1 MDTTLRPAVRT
12 ATEDWPG
19 PEIRALL
26 ELMVEKGASDLHL
39 HCGSPPQVRIA
50 GSLTALR
57 LDETDPDHR
66 GALPD
71 ETPLSP
77 TDTERI
83 ARNLLTEKQFE
94 RFTRQGDLD
103 FSFELPEVARFR
115 GSVYTQ
121 RGMISLA
128 LRVVPLTIP
137 SLDALGLPP
146 IIRDL
151 AFKAQGLVLITG
163 PTGAGKST
171 TLAAM
176 IDLINRTVARHIVT
190 IEDPIEF
197 IHESRRALVDQREVS
212 TDTPSF
218 HQALRAV
225 FRQDPDVVLIG
236 ELRDLDSI
244 RTALT
249 LAETGHLTL
258 ATVHANSAAQTINRL
273 IDAFPSGQQE
283 QIRSQLS
290 LTLEGVITQALIPR
304 LKGGRILALE
314 IMLGISSVR
323 ALIRDGKIHQLYGII
338 QAGQSHGM
346 RTMNSSLLDLVRK
359 REIDTMHALSVS
371 PKPDELSGYLA

>member
-1 MDTTLRPAVRT
+1 
-12 ATEDWPG
+12 
-19 PEIRALL
+19 
-26 ELMVEKGASDLHL
+26 
-39 HCGSPPQVRIA
+39 
-50 GSLTALR
+50 
-57 LDETDPDHR
+57 
-66 GALPD
+66 
-71 ETPLSP
+71 
-77 TDTERI
+77 
-83 ARNLLTEKQFE
+83 
-94 RFTRQGDLD
+94 
-103 FSFELPEVARFR
+103 
-115 GSVYTQ
+115 
-121 RGMISLA
+121 
-128 LRVVPLTIP
+128 
-137 SLDALGLPP
+137 
-146 IIRDL
+146 
-151 AFKAQGLVLITG
+151 
-163 PTGAGKST
+163 
-171 TLAAM
+171 M
-176 IDLINRTVARHIVT
+176 IDLINRTAARHIVT
-190 IEDPIEF
+190 LEDPIEF
-197 IHESRRALVDQREVS
+197 MHESRRALVDQREVS